1 MNISEM
7 FSDSYIEYPFS
18 NLHRMVGLGLLL
30 FTSFLII
37 PGILAGGYLLR
48 IVENTIKGNYELPPF
63 ENWKKM
69 FIDGL
74 KVAAVVILF
83 ILPGLISEFATSLLI
98 QSKYA
103 LILNGGLALGLFGL
117 TILVYAFAYILS
129 ITAIPRMAYKNQL
142 KAAFEIKKIIKDI
155 MRIGL
160 KKYALSLGGF
170 SIMAAYLILLATY
183 FLRIF
188 TYMDN
193 FLVGLL
199 IGIFAVTLMVYSL
212 LVASQGRLM
221 GLIYL
226 EGI

>member
-1 MNISEM
+1 MDISEM

-18 NLHRMVGLGLLL
+18 NLNRMVGLGILL

-37 PGILAGGYLLR
+37 PGVLAGGYLLR
-48 IVENTIKGNYELPPF
+48 IVENTVKGDYELPPF
-63 ENWKKM
+63 ENWEKM
-69 FIDGL
+69 FNDGL
-74 KVAAVVILF
+74 KIAAVVILF
-83 ILPGLISEFATSLLI
+83 SLPGLISEFATALLI

-103 LILNGGLALGLFGL
+103 LILNGRLALGLFGL
-117 TILVYAFAYILS
+117 TILMHAFAYILS

-142 KAAFEIKKIIKDI
+142 KAAFEIKNIIKDI
-155 MRIGL
+155 IRIGL
-160 KKYALSLGGF
+160 KKYALSLAGF
-170 SIMAAYLILLATY
+170 SIMAAYLIVFATY
-183 FLRIF
+183 FLHIF
-188 TYMDN
+188 IDIDS

-199 IGIFAVTLMVYSL
+199 GVFAVTLIVYSL